1 MTMGSGLP
9 PDEIRAAACAFEA
22 TAAVRHVLTFCPAD
36 SSFDRWTIE
45 LTPAADASGLPPA
58 AARIGAKHRL
68 TVRDVSPQGSMY
80 RAVLI
85 V

>member
-1 MTMGSGLP
+1 MGSGLP

-22 TAAVRHVLTFCPAD
+22 TAAVRHVLTLCPAD
-36 SSFDRWTIE
+36 SPHDCWTIE

-58 AARIGAKHRL
+58 AAQIVVDYGL
-68 TVRDVSPQGSMY
+68 TIRNVSPQGHTY
-80 RAVLI
+80 RIMLV